1 MMRQF
6 VLEKF
11 GDPDRAFRLRES
23 AIPSPGVGQAVIEC
37 EGFGLNFA
45 DVMARRGLY
54 QDAPPR
60 PCVIGY
66 EAVGRLKQ
74 PLGNF
79 AKGQRVLVF
88 TRFGGYSSHIVA
100 DERTVRA
107 IPEEIPLGEA
117 LALAVQYCTAY
128 HAAYECVNVF
138 EGDHVLVHAAAGGV
152 GTALVQLLKRK
163 GCVVYGT
170 AGSDKKLG
178 YLRALGVDHPINYN
192 SQDFVAVV
200 KEKCG
205 IRGLDVVFD
214 PLGGS
219 TFKKSF
225 GLLGKGG
232 RIIGFG
238 AAEQLGGGFQIIDT
252 LKLAFG
258 FGLFSPIQLLMN
270 SRAMVGVNMLHIA
283 DDRPHVLGRCMDA
296 CIDLWKQGEIK
307 PHVGAEFSSNQLA
320 EAHQFLESRQSM
332 GKIAVRWMSGN

>member
-6 VLEKF
+6 FLHRN
-11 GDPDRAFRLRES
+11 GNAHTAFELREA
-23 AIPSPGVGQAVIEC
+23 AIPTPRAGEAIIEA

-54 QDAPPR
+54 QDAPPL

-66 EAVGRLKQ
+66 EAVGRLMQ
-74 PLGNF
+74 PLGNL
-79 AKGQRVLVF
+79 AAGQRVLVF
-88 TRFGGYSSHIVA
+88 TRFGGYSSHLVA

-107 IPEEIPLGEA
+107 IPEEMPLGEA

-163 GCVVYGT
+163 GCVVYGS
-170 AGSDKKLG
+170 AGSANKLN
-178 YLRALGVDHPINYN
+178 YLRALGVDHPINYIT
-192 SQDFVAVV
+192 QDFVAEVRRI
-200 KEKCG
+200 CG
-205 IRGLDVVFD
+205 SRGLDVVFD
-214 PLGGS
+214 PLGGT

-225 GLLGKGG
+225 GLMGKGG
-232 RIIGFG
+232 RIVGFG
-238 AAEQLGGGFQIIDT
+238 AAEQLGGGLQIIDT
-252 LKLAFG
+252 LKLALG

-270 SRAMVGVNMLHIA
+270 SRAMIGVNMLHIA
-283 DDRPHVLGRCMDA
+283 DERPLVLGRCMDA
-296 CIDLWKQGEIK
+296 CIDLWKQGAIK
-307 PHVGAEFSSNQLA
+307 PHVGAEFTSNQLA

-332 GKIAVRWMSGN
+332 GKIAVRWM